1 MSGIGSFG
9 EREKRLRPDQNS
21 DVNESEASIGF
32 EGEKKRLKVQ
42 ESFSIID
49 EVAEEVFSEDGKRLR
64 SQESEGE
71 HQSLLKKAKP
81 AKGKGKANEVT
92 KEVAQ
97 DVLKV
102 KSKRS
107 ARGKSVGKAAEKVLK
122 RERTEEDD
130 ENERT
135 LKGTKLSSGES
146 GKTGA
151 LAQKTLEAEK
161 SPLDKAAKH
170 VADKELR
177 AELLQLAAEVP
188 EEQKVDFVTSMASQ
202 LEGMPE
208 KEGKLAL
215 LQCVREIAHNINSAS
230 LKQRKSIFDAI
241 KRAVPLFRFGEFDH
255 NIGVNEFVMVVST
268 IPVGQRNEVQLSWA
282 KLLLKHVNRE
292 TAESILS
299 QIVRM
304 SEEGQKNILQRVK
317 DMQNVLP
324 GAVQSLIFELLRGM
338 PVEAI
343 EKLISEIERL
353 LQGDDNNLRKELLD
367 AVIGVEPSERLKLL
381 NQVLSL
387 ANQSNKLSIIK
398 FLTDNSAQQIQDI
411 KESTESYL
419 RGVPATLQEKAKVYV
434 TLAKIGVSKN
444 LIFGTSVNRDAT
456 DQRRAVIA
464 MAEKLLDGSEGYA
477 DKISILEAVVAIT
490 PDQRADVLLQAGPW
504 LKGSSGKE
512 KADII
517 LSIAKLEPDQRAATL
532 AAAAAWEPKEG
543 INKSELIR
551 GSQYINLAQM
561 EDIKLQARPFYEDVE
576 SNSEKFKIFQII
588 AKTIRQEN
596 RAALLSYVL
605 PLLKESSGS
614 DRIELLPEFRNIWPE
629 DLEEIAK
636 KAAPFLEDANPRCK
650 GHIFLAVAAIPDD
663 ERDAV
668 LTDVRPWIQG
678 ITDIERAKA
687 IQLLADVPAHR
698 RAVLLARVSRLAQG
712 VESPQARLELLKNNA
727 ERMRFPEGYDSV
739 YKMDVAREN
748 LRNDPLQ
755 LLWTISEMMN
765 KESAYELRIHF
776 MNEPGIDAGGL
787 GKEFISELFE
797 GIKTKMRFKEY
808 SNGLYR
814 PILPMKNYEYQP
826 LSYEEKQ
833 HYYQLGQLMMFCLN
847 AEREYPIG
855 MLFDQAVFTMLT
867 KLQPKHFEKSFDELI
882 ATQEGFTEL
891 FAIYEAMNSDNEDD
905 MRSLNI
911 MKSYLASEETREQ
924 TIETIQSIMKP
935 IMVPIIEIAKGM
947 KAAPFAAIMW
957 DDIQAMRPSLLS
969 ELLQGKVT
977 REMIIE
983 KLEFDESIPEDKQQ
997 WMKEWINQAD
1007 FAKVQRF
1014 LFALTGARA
1023 LGNKGLTIEPSSE
1036 NVHFHTCTNTVELPL
1051 AAISSQQEF
1060 NEFMALALT
1069 GTEKYSKG

>member
-1 MSGIGSFG
+1 
-9 EREKRLRPDQNS
+9 
-21 DVNESEASIGF
+21 
-32 EGEKKRLKVQ
+32 
-42 ESFSIID
+42 
-49 EVAEEVFSEDGKRLR
+49 
-64 SQESEGE
+64 
-71 HQSLLKKAKP
+71 
-81 AKGKGKANEVT
+81 
-92 KEVAQ
+92 
-97 DVLKV
+97 
-102 KSKRS
+102 
-107 ARGKSVGKAAEKVLK
+107 LK
-122 RERTEEDD
+122 RERTEEED
-130 ENERT
+130 ENKRT
-135 LKGTKLSSGES
+135 LKGTKLSSRES

-161 SPLDKAAKH
+161 SPLEKASEH

-177 AELLQLAAEVP
+177 SELLQLAAVVP
-188 EEQKVDFVTSMASQ
+188 VEQKVDFVTSMALL

-215 LQCVREIAHNINSAS
+215 LQCVREIVHNINSVS
-230 LKQRKSIFDAI
+230 LEQRKSIVDAI
-241 KRAVPLFRFGEFDH
+241 KRAVPLYHWQDLTH
-255 NIGVNEFVMVVST
+255 NIGVREFVMVVSV
-268 IPVGQRNEVQLSWA
+268 IPMGQRNEVQLSWA
-282 KLLLKHVNRE
+282 KLLLRHVNRE

-299 QIVRM
+299 QIVHM
-304 SEEGQKNILQRVK
+304 PEEQQKNILQHVVNIQTTLSGGGMSIV
-317 DMQNVLP
+317 D
-324 GAVQSLIFELLRGM
+324 LLEGLST
-338 PVEAI
+338 EG
-343 EKLISEIERL
+343 IERL
-353 LQGDDNNLRKELLD
+353 ITAIEWLLQGENIDIRPELLA
-367 AVIGVEPSERLKLL
+367 AVSWVRPDQRLELL
-381 NQVLSL
+381 GQVQSL

-419 RGVPATLQEKAKVYV
+419 RGAPATLQEKAKVYL

-477 DKISILEAVVAIT
+477 DKIGILEAVVAIT
-490 PDQRADVLLQAGPW
+490 PNQRADVLLQAGPW

-543 INKSELIR
+543 ISKSELIR
-551 GSQYINLAQM
+551 GFQYINLAQM

-588 AKTIRQEN
+588 ANAIRQEN

-605 PLLKESSGS
+605 PLLKESSGC
-614 DRIELLPEFRNIWPE
+614 DRIELLPKFRNFWPE

-636 KAAPFLEDANPRCK
+636 KAGPFLEDANPKCK
-650 GHIFLAVAAIPDD
+650 GHIFLAIAHIPDD

-678 ITDIERAKA
+678 ITDIERANA
-687 IQLLADVPAHR
+687 IQLLADVPVHR

-712 VESPQARLELLKNNA
+712 VESPQTRLQLLKNNA
-727 ERMRFPEGYDSV
+727 QRVCFPEGYDSV
-739 YKMDVAREN
+739 YKMDVARES
-748 LRNDPLQ
+748 LKNDPLQ
-755 LLWTISEMMN
+755 LLRTISEMMN

-787 GKEFISELFE
+787 GKEFISEIFE

-826 LSYEEKQ
+826 LSNEEKQ

-855 MLFDQAVFTMLT
+855 MLFDQALFTMLT

-882 ATQEGFTEL
+882 ANQEGFTEL

-935 IMVPIIEIAKGM
+935 IMVPIIEIARGM
-947 KAAPFAAIMW
+947 KAAPFSAITW

-1060 NEFMALALT
+1060 DEFMELALT